1 MRSPTSA
8 LVDINHLPTPAD
20 GATAANVNASG
31 TSTSS
36 ASGAGAAGSSAS
48 APQSLLDSDRL
59 VASYCEQRDTMC
71 STHVQMLF
79 FEGFNGILSFPVCG
93 FGTHER
99 DSHIPFAMAHVAQDL
114 LVALNA
120 YCGLVVHCIVADNYS
135 SNTVRTGRMPH
146 F

>member
-8 LVDINHLPTPAD
+8 LVDINHVPMPAD
-20 GATAANVNASG
+20 GTTTANVNASG

-36 ASGAGAAGSSAS
+36 SAGAAGSIAS

-71 STHVQMLF
+71 STDVQMFF

-93 FGTHER
+93 FGTRER

-114 LVALNA
+114 LWACSALHC
-120 YCGLVVHCIVADNYS
+120 CG
-135 SNTVRTGRMPH
+135 
-146 F
+146 